1 MEGILNKAKI
11 ENREM
16 NEEEIKNFDDT
27 EKEIKNIDA
36 TLERMDKISKM
47 ENKKVEDKKELTQYG
62 ANVYKKIREQEFKKI
77 SLVDFQINTQKN
89 VYLPKE
95 FLGLSRN

>member
-1 MEGILNKAKI
+1 MSFLGLLHCKYYHRSNAYTCILLEITFDELGILEQKA
-11 ENREM
+11 EDEGLL
-16 NEEEIKNFDDT
+16 T
-27 EKEIKNIDA
+27 
-36 TLERMDKISKM
+36 
-47 ENKKVEDKKELTQYG
+47 DKKELTQYG